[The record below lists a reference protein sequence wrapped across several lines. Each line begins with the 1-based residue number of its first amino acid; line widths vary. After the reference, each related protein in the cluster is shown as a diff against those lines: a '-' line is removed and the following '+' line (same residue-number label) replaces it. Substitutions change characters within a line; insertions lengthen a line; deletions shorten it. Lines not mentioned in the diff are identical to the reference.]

1 MRLSRTGKGSFMRT
15 HFPRINSTVLS
26 VFLLVSLPVLAAGV
40 LLVLLVARSTL
51 RDTSGQHLSDVA
63 QQTAAGVDAYVY
75 RKVLDVSML
84 GRTPDIREAV
94 RAAPA
99 ADATQLAANSASRYL
114 ADLVAHDSVYREIVV
129 TNRQGQIV
137 AASRGVTSRNES
149 SEDWWKATVDDGVV
163 GRVFVTQLRADGK
176 DGVSVMHVSAPVPG
190 PAGDQLTGVVR
201 VTFDARELLAPVAGV
216 QLGATGL
223 ATLVRDNGTVVF
235 SRESSDAS
243 ARFFA
248 ASELGEAMAKHSVAE
263 GARDAVHFSAAG
275 SDGTP
280 YVVGVAGSQLGRSFP
295 NLSWLVAVSQAES
308 ELMGPVRSIGWNLLL
323 VFVVTVLLVLALA
336 LYFSMR
342 LHAPPIDVDMG
353 LVEHRPVSRMPD
365 TGDEDELDPVPVARP
380 VR

>member
-1 MRLSRTGKGSFMRT
+1 MRA

-40 LLVLLVARSTL
+40 LLVLLIAQATL
-51 RDTSGQHLSDVA
+51 RDTYGRHLSNVA

-84 GRTPDIREAV
+84 GRTPNIRDAV

-99 ADATQLAANSASRYL
+99 PDTTRLAANSASRYL

-129 TNRQGQIV
+129 TNREGQIV
-137 AASRGVTSRNES
+137 AASRAVAPRNES
-149 SEDWWKATVDDGVV
+149 GEDWWKATVDDGVV
-163 GRVFVTQLRADGK
+163 GRVFVTQLRWDAK
-176 DGVSVMHVSAPVPG
+176 EGVSVMHVSAPVPE
-190 PAGDQLTGVVR
+190 AASDQLMGVVR
-201 VTFDARELLAPVAGV
+201 VAFDARELLAPVAGV
-216 QLGATGL
+216 QLGATGM

-235 SRESSDAS
+235 SRASSDPS

-248 ASELGEAMAKHSVAE
+248 TRELTDELAKQEIVE
-263 GARDAVHFSAAG
+263 GVRQEGMHFSAAG
-275 SDGTP
+275 ADGTP
-280 YVVGVAGSQLGRSFP
+280 YVVGVAGSQLSRSFP
-295 NLSWLVAVSQAES
+295 NLAWLVTVSQAES
-308 ELMGPVRSIGWNLLL
+308 ELMGPVRSIGWHLLL

-365 TGDEDELDPVPVARP
+365 TGDDEDADELPDARP

>member
-1 MRLSRTGKGSFMRT
+1 MRT

-40 LLVLLVARSTL
+40 LLVLLVAQSTL
-51 RDTSGQHLSDVA
+51 RDTYGQHLSDVA

-84 GRTPDIREAV
+84 GRTPDIRDAV
-94 RAAPA
+94 RATPA
-99 ADATQLAANSASRYL
+99 ADTTQLAANSASRYL

-149 SEDWWKATVDDGVV
+149 NEDWWKATVDDGVV
-163 GRVFVTQLRADGK
+163 GRVFVTQLRADSK
-176 DGVSVMHVSAPVPG
+176 EGVSVMHVSAPVPE
-190 PAGDQLTGVVR
+190 PASDPLMGVVR

-235 SRESSDAS
+235 SREASDSS

-248 ASELGEAMAKHSVAE
+248 TKELTDQLAKQSNTE
-263 GARDAVHFSAAG
+263 GQRQEGMHFSAAG

-295 NLSWLVAVSQAES
+295 NLAWLVAVSQAES

-365 TGDEDELDPVPVARP
+365 TGDDEDSEHVPAAPP

>member
-1 MRLSRTGKGSFMRT
+1 MRT

-40 LLVLLVARSTL
+40 LLVLLVAQSTL
-51 RDTSGQHLSDVA
+51 RDTYGQHLSDVA

-84 GRTPDIREAV
+84 GRTPGIREAV

-99 ADATQLAANSASRYL
+99 PDTARLAANNASRYL
-114 ADLVAHDSVYREIVV
+114 ADLVAHDSVYREIIV

-137 AASRGVTSRNES
+137 AASRGVTPRNES
-149 SEDWWKATVDDGVV
+149 AEDWWKATVDDGVV
-163 GRVFVTQLRADGK
+163 GRVFVTQLRSDTK
-176 DGVSVMHVSAPVPG
+176 EGVSVMHVSAPVPES
-190 PAGDQLTGVVR
+190 AGDQLTGVVR

-216 QLGATGL
+216 QLGATGQ
-223 ATLVRDNGTVVF
+223 ATLVRENGSVVF
-235 SRESSDAS
+235 SREASDSS

-248 ASELGEAMAKHSVAE
+248 AKELTDQLARKSGAE
-263 GARDAVHFSAAG
+263 GVRQEGMHFSAPG
-275 SDGTP
+275 SDGT
-280 YVVGVAGSQLGRSFP
+280 YVVGVAGSQLARSFP

-342 LHAPPIDVDMG
+342 LHAPAFDVDMG

-365 TGDEDELDPVPVARP
+365 TGDEDDADDVPVARP

>member
-1 MRLSRTGKGSFMRT
+1 MRT

-40 LLVLLVARSTL
+40 LLVLLVAQSTL
-51 RDTSGQHLSDVA
+51 RDTYGQHLSDVA

-84 GRTPDIREAV
+84 GRTPAIREAV
-94 RAAPA
+94 RGAPA
-99 ADATQLAANSASRYL
+99 PDTAQLAANSASRYL
-114 ADLVAHDSVYREIVV
+114 ADLVAHDSVYREIIV
-129 TNRQGQIV
+129 TNKQGQIV
-137 AASRGVTSRNES
+137 AASRGVPPRNES
-149 SEDWWKATVDDGVV
+149 GEDWWKATVDDGVV
-163 GRVFVTQLRADGK
+163 GRVFVTQLRADTK
-176 DGVSVMHVSAPVPG
+176 EGVSVMHVSAPVPET
-190 PAGDQLTGVVR
+190 AGDQLTGVVR

-216 QLGATGL
+216 QLGGTGM
-223 ATLVRDNGTVVF
+223 ATLVRDNGSVVF
-235 SRESSDAS
+235 SREASASS

-248 ASELGEAMAKHSVAE
+248 AKELTDQLARQSRTE
-263 GARDAVHFSAAG
+263 GVKDEGMHFSASG
-275 SDGTP
+275 TDGTP
-280 YVVGVAGSQLGRSFP
+280 YVVGVAESQLGRSFP
-295 NLSWLVAVSQAES
+295 NLSWLVAVSQPES
-308 ELMGPVRSIGWNLLL
+308 VLMGPVRSIGWNLLL

-365 TGDEDELDPVPVARP
+365 TGDDEDADHVPAARL